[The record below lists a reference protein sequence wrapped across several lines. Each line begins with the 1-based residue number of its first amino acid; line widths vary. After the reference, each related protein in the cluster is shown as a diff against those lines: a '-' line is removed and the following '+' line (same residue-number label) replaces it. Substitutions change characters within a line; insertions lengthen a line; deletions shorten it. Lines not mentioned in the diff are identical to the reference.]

1 MVAHAEFS
9 KSVRDGPAVKARNDP
24 APIGVDVVDVADNYS
39 CRTSLF
45 IAGRV
50 LGFYAVR
57 KPMLKL

>member
-9 KSVRDGPAVKARNDP
+9 KSVSDGPVVKARNDP
-24 APIGVDVVDVADNYS
+24 APIGVDVVDVADITVVEPL
-39 CRTSLF
+39 CSL
-45 IAGRV
+45 RV